1 MKAAQVE
8 LIGNFEPAEADFLEA
23 SFDHCR
29 IELLARSQLDSS
41 VALLRWTPAPPRDA
55 NGVTDRHRVP
65 RAAYYVLSTN
75 RDLAL
80 TPISSAGE
88 LEEKFPGHF
97 PPGLVA
103 QRAVRRGCLPGLFGM
118 ALRTFG

>member
-1 MKAAQVE
+1 MREAEVE
-8 LIGNFEPAEADFLEA
+8 LTGSFEPAEAEFLEA

-29 IELLARSQLDSS
+29 IELLARSQLDPS
-41 VALLRWTPAPPRDA
+41 VALLRWTPVPAGSA
-55 NGVTDRHRVP
+55 SAVTDRRRVP
-65 RAAYYVLSTN
+65 RAAYYVLTTT

-80 TPISSAGE
+80 TPVSSAGE

-103 QRAVRRGCLPGLFGM
+103 ERAVRRGCLPGLFGM
-118 ALRTFG
+118 ALRLFG